1 MQFSRIF
8 PFLFLLIAIGDLVG
22 RILNEPWLDHF
33 FKPLIMLSLGG
44 FLVAQTH
51 HVPNGWLKWGT
62 LIAIFFSGLGDVCLM
77 FTGEQFFQLGLASF
91 LTAHLAYL
99 VAFGQP
105 RAAPRTRGLLASRPY
120 LALPFLALGI
130 GLYTFLWPTLGN
142 LWLPVL
148 LYTLVLT
155 AMSLAAL
162 NRYGRATSQS
172 FRAVMA
178 GAILFLLSDSCL
190 AISLFGHSF
199 PYAGVLV
206 MLTYIPAQY
215 LIVQGLS
222 WQILARK

>member
-1 MQFSRIF
+1 MHSFRSFS
-8 PFLFLLIAIGDLVG
+8 FLFLLIAIGDLVG
-22 RILNEPWLDHF
+22 RILNEPWLDHL

-44 FLVAQTH
+44 FWVAQTS
-51 HVPNGWLKWGT
+51 HVPNSWLKWGT
-62 LIAIFFSGLGDVCLM
+62 LVAIFFSGLGDMCLM
-77 FTGEQFFQLGLASF
+77 FAGEQFFQLGLASF

-105 RAAPRTRGLLASRPY
+105 KAAPRTRSLLASRPY

-130 GLYTFLWPTLGN
+130 GLYAFLWPTLGQ

-148 LYTLVLT
+148 LYTCVLT
-155 AMSLAAL
+155 AMTLAAL
-162 NRYGRATSQS
+162 NRYGRTTDRSFQS
-172 FRAVMA
+172 VFA
-178 GAILFLLSDSCL
+178 GAMLFLMSDSCL

-215 LIVQGLS
+215 LIVQGLR